1 MYIIGFIFYLMIV
14 VSYFYVDEI
23 YEIINQSY
31 ILAEAITLTMGIL
44 YIYPLVIFLFICVFS
59 KKTQK
64 HKKLIDSQTKIAA
77 SVAVSVGLI
86 GTFQGLTAMV
96 SAIASSMGGEG
107 DMSEKMGSMLSAIS
121 SALSAMSYAFLTSI
135 LGVAVSVLL
144 LLSLNFWLFY
154 FKDPINEEQQK
165 KHYPIKLKY
174 NDALLNSLNN
184 IENNINS
191 MHQSILQEKVMHDN
205 KIQANEKLISLNKE
219 LLVELKNISKYM
231 NNNMVYNKECISQL
245 SAEYNAMKEKIK
257 RSLEYMIK

>member
-1 MYIIGFIFYLMIV
+1 
-14 VSYFYVDEI
+14 
-23 YEIINQSY
+23 
-31 ILAEAITLTMGIL
+31 
-44 YIYPLVIFLFICVFS
+44 
-59 KKTQK
+59 
-64 HKKLIDSQTKIAA
+64 
-77 SVAVSVGLI
+77 
-86 GTFQGLTAMV
+86 
-96 SAIASSMGGEG
+96 
-107 DMSEKMGSMLSAIS
+107 MGSMLSAIS

>member
-1 MYIIGFIFYLMIV
+1 
-14 VSYFYVDEI
+14 
-23 YEIINQSY
+23 
-31 ILAEAITLTMGIL
+31 
-44 YIYPLVIFLFICVFS
+44 
-59 KKTQK
+59 
-64 HKKLIDSQTKIAA
+64 KLIDSQTKIAA

-165 KHYPIKLKY
+165 KH
-174 NDALLNSLNN
+174 
-184 IENNINS
+184 
-191 MHQSILQEKVMHDN
+191 
-205 KIQANEKLISLNKE
+205 
-219 LLVELKNISKYM
+219 
-231 NNNMVYNKECISQL
+231 
-245 SAEYNAMKEKIK
+245 
-257 RSLEYMIK
+257 

>member
-96 SAIASSMGGEG
+96 SAIASSMGGG
-107 DMSEKMGSMLSAIS
+107 
-121 SALSAMSYAFLTSI
+121 
-135 LGVAVSVLL
+135 
-144 LLSLNFWLFY
+144 
-154 FKDPINEEQQK
+154 
-165 KHYPIKLKY
+165 
-174 NDALLNSLNN
+174 
-184 IENNINS
+184 
-191 MHQSILQEKVMHDN
+191 
-205 KIQANEKLISLNKE
+205 
-219 LLVELKNISKYM
+219 
-231 NNNMVYNKECISQL
+231 
-245 SAEYNAMKEKIK
+245 
-257 RSLEYMIK
+257 